1 MLFDTVSERLGL
13 GCMWKSAFSASSL
26 AWSVSMLEQWLLHS
40 LCLVKDVRVEV
51 MPDEEEVGKGGY
63 AVSVRETQRT

>member
-1 MLFDTVSERLGL
+1 
-13 GCMWKSAFSASSL
+13 
-26 AWSVSMLEQWLLHS
+26 MLEQWLLHS